1 MSENNGKPRREDD
14 TTRLSL
20 DKFVQATSAG
30 PAVPDPASEGPT
42 MFFVKA
48 AGEICQESP
57 RPVVNPKDTGPLPP
71 ASVLGI
77 VSYCYAKGVYSSDE
91 IERKMLSNP
100 ELRAACGDAVPS
112 AGALR
117 RFRRLN
123 RDAIMATLER
133 FFRRLRRQ
141 RMTELLPG
149 SAPVPPTH
157 QPSGFQAGPGEDTEV
172 IGRREAQDRVEKAS
186 FIDGMSA

>member
-1 MSENNGKPRREDD
+1 
-14 TTRLSL
+14 
-20 DKFVQATSAG
+20 
-30 PAVPDPASEGPT
+30 

-48 AGEICQESP
+48 ASETCQESP

-91 IERKMLSNP
+91 IERKILSDP
-100 ELRAACGDAVPS
+100 DVRAACADEVPS

-123 RDAIMATLER
+123 RDAIVATLEK
-133 FFRRLRRQ
+133 FFGRWQRRK
-141 RMTELLPG
+141 MTDLLPG
-149 SAPVPPTH
+149 SAPVPPT
-157 QPSGFQAGPGEDTEV
+157 QQSACSQTTPGGDTQRM
-172 IGRREAQDRVEKAS
+172 GRREAQDRVERAS